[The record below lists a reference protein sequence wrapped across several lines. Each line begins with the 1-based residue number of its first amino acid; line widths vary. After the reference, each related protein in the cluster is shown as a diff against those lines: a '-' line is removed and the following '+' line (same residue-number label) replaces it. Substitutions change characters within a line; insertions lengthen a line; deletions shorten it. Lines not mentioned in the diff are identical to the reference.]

1 MAALTPSVVA
11 RLGGADISAGMA
23 AASAG
28 GDSMPAGPNNYL
40 HIKNGSGAAVTVTV
54 TPPAGSG
61 PLGTTIA
68 PVALT
73 PTVAATTGDMLY
85 GPFPT
90 SPFADANGN
99 VNFTYSATATVT
111 VKALSLAGS

>member
-28 GDSMPAGPNNYL
+28 GDTMPAGPNNYL
-40 HIKNGSGAAVTVTV
+40 HIKNAGGAAITVTV

-61 PLGTTIA
+61 PLGTSISA
-68 PVALT
+68 LPLT
-73 PTVAATTGDMLY
+73 PQVAATTGDMLY
-85 GPFPT
+85 GPFPVT
-90 SPFADANGN
+90 PFGDSNGN
-99 VNFTYSATATVT
+99 VNITYSAVTSVT
-111 VKALSLAGS
+111 VKALTLAAN